1 MAIEYV
7 AGAIEYID
15 GAWRVIEDEVHT
27 PLNIAE
33 VETKEQLR
41 KNYWANALDSK
52 EKNVKIATGTEL
64 DDYGNITVLSKT

>member
-1 MAIEYV
+1 VVSIIIILSIALIAALYQRRKAIE
-7 AGAIEYID
+7 
-15 GAWRVIEDEVHT
+15 
-27 PLNIAE
+27 AE